1 MANDRNQLQLL
12 GHIGPAAELRY
23 LETGMAQAPTVFAA
37 PSGGSGT
44 NH

>member
-1 MANDRNQLQLL
+1 MAHDLNRVQLL
-12 GHIGPAAELRY
+12 GHIGPAPELPY
-23 LETGMAQAPTVFAA
+23 LDTGAAQAPTVFAV